1 MRCKDW
7 WKCVNAGS
15 YCLLSCGIAAGALFG
30 GGSSSAQT
38 QPSTQTTIQERVNG
52 VARSLQSNPKLK
64 KLTETQ
70 RENVVNFVVGNMLFV
85 MLHELGHGAV
95 EQFKIPIIARE
106 EDAADNFAIIRLLEV
121 GSAFSHRILVE
132 ATRGWFL
139 SDRRDRDAKEPL
151 YYYDE
156 HGLDKQRAYQIVCM
170 MVGADP
176 VAFKDLADQTKMPD
190 DRQNT
195 CRHDYDTAFSGWTT
209 VMKPYQRSPEQPK
222 TKIDVTYG
230 DGQGTLD
237 VYAQGFRSLRMLE
250 TVADRAADIL
260 AWPTPFALEMQTC
273 GVINGMWEHG
283 KNKLTLCY
291 ELAADFADLYR
302 YNDELTSGKKK
313 KRKSK

>member
-1 MRCKDW
+1 MRRKDW
-7 WKCVNAGS
+7 RKSLNASGS
-15 YCLLSCGIAAGALFG
+15 RLLGCGLMAGVLFAG
-30 GGSSSAQT
+30 GAISAPT
-38 QPSTQTTIQERVNG
+38 APSTPTTVQERISE

-70 RENVVNFVVGNMLFV
+70 RENVVNFIVGNMLFV
-85 MLHELGHGAV
+85 MLHELGHGAI
-95 EQFKIPIIARE
+95 EQFKIPILGRE
-106 EDAADNFAIIRLLEV
+106 EDTADNFAIIRLLEV

-139 SDRRDRDAKEPL
+139 SDRRDRDSKEPL

-156 HGLDKQRAYQIVCM
+156 HGLDKQRAYQIVCI
-170 MVGADP
+170 MVGSDP
-176 VAFKDLADQTKMPD
+176 VEFKDLADQTKMPD
-190 DRQNT
+190 DRQST
-195 CRHDYDTAFSGWTT
+195 CKIDYDTAFSGWST
-209 VMKPYQRSPEQPK
+209 VLKPDLRSPEQPK

-250 TVADRAADIL
+250 AVRDRAADLL
-260 AWPTPFALEMQTC
+260 AWPTPFTLEMQTC
-273 GVINGMWEHG
+273 GVINGMWQHG
-283 KNKLTLCY
+283 QNKLTLCY

-302 YNDELTSGKKK
+302 YNDELTSSKKK